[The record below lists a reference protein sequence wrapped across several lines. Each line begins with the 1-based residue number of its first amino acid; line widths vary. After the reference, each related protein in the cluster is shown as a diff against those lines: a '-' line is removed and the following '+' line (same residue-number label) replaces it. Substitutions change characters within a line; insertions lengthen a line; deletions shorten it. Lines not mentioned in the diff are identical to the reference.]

1 MIRKQLQ
8 VQSTKKLMRVF
19 HTRNWYIYKLSFIC
33 QKKKTDKNNS
43 NQFNRDLQVEQLF
56 SV

>member
-8 VQSTKKLMRVF
+8 VQSTKVLMRVF

-33 QKKKTDKNNS
+33 QKKKKKKKKN
-43 NQFNRDLQVEQLF
+43 R
-56 SV
+56 